1 MNGNKRCPSCGR
13 EFDASYRHCPFDAS
27 PLVEPKPEPPPP
39 PVEPPPPSP
48 PAASGT
54 HTFKATEFTFIERAE
69 PPGWKTVAKRP
80 VTILFT
86 LGALITAFCVW
97 YLNWR
102 TGGPDLPPPVVSY
115 SLLPNEGKTKGV
127 PIAIKVNG
135 LAVMLI
141 DDPVESGGG
150 AARAKEVVA
159 ALHAALEPLRSD
171 HAVRFAVDTVE
182 GRPVILEISEA
193 TGQRRTLVTA
203 TEADV
208 ILAGETEG
216 LRLASR
222 WAERLT
228 DAVKVFVFGE
238 APTFSTGTEFG
249 EAFVAM
255 YKAARGSGQGR
266 LTKRDLDRAYR
277 GLTAE
282 QRQALETPPI
292 ITP

>member
-1 MNGNKRCPSCGR
+1 VG
-13 EFDASYRHCPFDAS
+13 FA
-27 PLVEPKPEPPPP
+27 
-39 PVEPPPPSP
+39 
-48 PAASGT
+48 
-54 HTFKATEFTFIERAE
+54 
-69 PPGWKTVAKRP
+69 
-80 VTILFT
+80 
-86 LGALITAFCVW
+86 VW

-127 PIAIKVNG
+127 PIAVKING
-135 LAVMLI
+135 LAILMI
-141 DDPVESGGG
+141 DDPLESGG

-159 ALHAALEPLRSD
+159 AMQAALAPLRSD
-171 HAVRFAVDTVE
+171 AAVRFAVDTVE
-182 GRPVILEISEA
+182 GRPVILEIAEE

-203 TEADV
+203 TDADV
-208 ILAGETEG
+208 TLAGETEG

-249 EAFVAM
+249 EAFLAM

-282 QRQALETPPI
+282 QRKALETPPI